1 MNKDKAKVKKSTT
14 KSAFKLAGFTVVMFG
29 FGFGLVPLYDVIC
42 DVTGLNGKTGRI
54 AEAQVEAQAKAQA
67 GASATPTAATAG
79 DLDEQR
85 LVTVEFVANLNQSMN
100 WAFAPQ
106 TKVLEVELGEV
117 YEVNYVAKNLDALH
131 VVGRAVP
138 SVAPTAAARF
148 FNKTECFCFVKQEL
162 EPGEERLMPLRFVV
176 SPELPEHVKTISLAY
191 TFFDV
196 TDEPEPNRT

>member
-1 MNKDKAKVKKSTT
+1 MKKSTT

-54 AEAQVEAQAKAQA
+54 AEAQVKAQVEA
-67 GASATPTAATAG
+67 LATPAAAAAG
-79 DLDEQR
+79 ELDEQR

-106 TKVLEVELGEV
+106 TKVLEVKLGEV
-117 YEVNYVAKNLDALH
+117 YEVNYVAKNLEALH

-176 SPELPEHVKTISLAY
+176 SPELPEHVRTISLAY